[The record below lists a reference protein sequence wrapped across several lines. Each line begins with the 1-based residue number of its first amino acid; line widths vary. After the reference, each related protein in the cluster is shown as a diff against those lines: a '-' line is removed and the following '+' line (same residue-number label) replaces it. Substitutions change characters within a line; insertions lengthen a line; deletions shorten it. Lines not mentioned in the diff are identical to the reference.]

1 MKKAGGRMN
10 IKGFDELRGHFPD
23 LNTPGGRLRI
33 ALTALAIFALTTI
46 YFLVSDQIPTWT
58 IDSEIVVMTIGFLL
72 FSLFFVKRSE
82 YLEKYGD
89 LAYRNAFVRF
99 AIPGLAVLFAAIG
112 HIAYMNGPKWP
123 PGTITTLMA
132 VLGTYWVIVGI
143 ILWIRTVLTFGVD
156 YLTMLYVYFPEKGH
170 IARSR
175 IYDILRHPIYAA
187 AMRIGLGLALLNT
200 SIYALVFMPFLP
212 LGLYGFVHL
221 VEEKELLARFPD
233 YAEYR
238 KRVPAFW
245 TKPKDIGRFWKFLLT
260 GE

>member
-1 MKKAGGRMN
+1 MN
-10 IKGFDELRGHFPD
+10 IKGFGELRRHFHD
-23 LNTPGGRLRI
+23 LTSLGGRLRI

-58 IDSEIVVMTIGFLL
+58 IDSQIVVMTIGFLF

-82 YLEKYGD
+82 YLEKYGE
-89 LAYRNAFVRF
+89 LAYRNAFMRF
-99 AIPGLAVLFAAIG
+99 ALPGLAVLFAAIA

-123 PGTITTLMA
+123 PGRLTTLMA
-132 VLGTYWVIVGI
+132 VLGIYWVIVGI
-143 ILWIRTVLTFGVD
+143 ILWIRAVLTFGVD
-156 YLTMLYVYFPEKGH
+156 YLTMLYVYFPENGR
-170 IARSR
+170 IANTS

-187 AMRIGLGLALLNT
+187 ALRIGLGLALLNT

-221 VEEKELLARFPD
+221 VEEKELLGRFPE
-233 YAEYR
+233 YGEYR

-245 TKPKDIGRFWKFLLT
+245 ARPDKLISFHTFLIT
-260 GE
+260 GK